1 MTQRPDWKEE
11 ISKQLANL
19 KLAPT
24 REAEI
29 VEELA
34 QHLEDRYQELLA
46 GGATEVEASRKALEE
61 LSGHEVLVRELRR
74 TEETMAQ
81 EPVVL
86 GARESKNVIADL
98 WLDLRY
104 GVRMLAKNPGFTA
117 VAVLALALGIGAN
130 TAMFSVI
137 DAVLLRP
144 LPYSDATRL
153 VLVSSTWERGGIT
166 TPYSSSPPD
175 FFDWRDQNRSFSS
188 MFAYE
193 MGEYALTGRAEA
205 KRVRAALAT
214 AGMFSTLSAH
224 PLLGR
229 EFVAEEN
236 RKGANHV
243 VVLSY
248 RFWRAEF
255 GGMPDAI
262 GKTIE
267 LDSEPY
273 TVIGVMPAEFRF
285 PLQGGDAYV
294 PIGFDDKVMTQRG
307 AHYVSV
313 LGRLGS
319 GVSLAQANDDLGRIM
334 AQLRKLY
341 PDKDEKWGV
350 RAERWSSALVSDVRP
365 ALLVLLRAVG
375 LVALIACANI
385 SNLLLARATTR
396 HREFA
401 MRMALGAAR
410 ARLVRQMLAEGLL
423 LALLAGAASL
433 LLAHWALTAIVLFGP
448 KDIPRLSSAGLTA
461 AVLAFTLGVSMVCAT
476 LFGLIPALRSSG
488 MDISDLLRISAS
500 SSREAARARNALLIA
515 EVALSMALLA
525 GAGLL
530 VRSFVRLSSLSPGFD
545 AKGVL
550 TLDISVP
557 DAHYKNSLALQSYWD
572 EVFATLR
579 GLPGV
584 ASVGAVTPLPLSG
597 DDFSSSFR
605 VEGRSV
611 PEKDEPSAE
620 VRWATPDYFRS
631 MAIPL
636 RQGRVFTDADR
647 LNAERVLL
655 ISEGTARTFFPAG
668 DAMGRKITFGAR
680 GGYEKNEGEIVGI
693 VGDVRH
699 FGLDAPVPPMF
710 YVPLAQAGMDG
721 ATAVI
726 RAQGLPTALGQPA
739 RKLLQGIDRDALVG
753 EPVLLETLVAGSLGQ
768 RRFYLMLLGAF
779 AALALVLAMVGLYGV
794 ISYSV
799 AQRTREIGIRIA
811 LGATRR
817 QVLSMVMRRGLL
829 LVGLGLAAGQMMALM
844 LNRTLKGLLVG
855 VSTTDPLTL
864 TVTGALLLFAAVL
877 ACYVPA
883 RRATRADPL
892 VALRYE

>member
-1 MTQRPDWKEE
+1 MGGARGALEQRAGERCSSGAAGAPRGRRPRGADRVRQHF
-11 ISKQLANL
+11 QLVVGASDD
-19 KLAPT
+19 AASGVCHADGT
-24 REAEI
+24 GRGAGAAGATD
-29 VEELA
+29 VGRGSVAGAARRSGELA
-34 QHLEDRYQELLA
+34 A
-46 GGATEVEASRKALEE
+46 GA
-61 LSGHEVLVRELRR
+61 
-74 TEETMAQ
+74 
-81 EPVVL
+81 L
-86 GARESKNVIADL
+86 GAHGHRA
-98 WLDLRY
+98 LRAEGHPPAIEC
-104 GVRMLAKNPGFTA
+104 GV
-117 VAVLALALGIGAN
+117 
-130 TAMFSVI
+130 
-137 DAVLLRP
+137 
-144 LPYSDATRL
+144 
-153 VLVSSTWERGGIT
+153 ERGG
-166 TPYSSSPPD
+166 
-175 FFDWRDQNRSFSS
+175 
-188 MFAYE
+188 
-193 MGEYALTGRAEA
+193 
-205 KRVRAALAT
+205 
-214 AGMFSTLSAH
+214 AGFH
-224 PLLGR
+224 PGCI
-229 EFVAEEN
+229 
-236 RKGANHV
+236 H
-243 VVLSY
+243 
-248 RFWRAEF
+248 
-255 GGMPDAI
+255 
-262 GKTIE
+262 
-267 LDSEPY
+267 
-273 TVIGVMPAEFRF
+273 
-285 PLQGGDAYV
+285 
-294 PIGFDDKVMTQRG
+294 
-307 AHYVSV
+307 
-313 LGRLGS
+313 
-319 GVSLAQANDDLGRIM
+319 
-334 AQLRKLY
+334 
-341 PDKDEKWGV
+341 GV
-350 RAERWSSALVSDVRP
+350 RNAVRIDP
-365 ALLVLLRAVG
+365 GLAV
-375 LVALIACANI
+375 
-385 SNLLLARATTR
+385 
-396 HREFA
+396 
-401 MRMALGAAR
+401 
-410 ARLVRQMLAEGLL
+410 VR
-423 LALLAGAASL
+423 
-433 LLAHWALTAIVLFGP
+433 V
-448 KDIPRLSSAGLTA
+448 
-461 AVLAFTLGVSMVCAT
+461 
-476 LFGLIPALRSSG
+476 
-488 MDISDLLRISAS
+488 DISDLLRISAS
-500 SSREAARARNALLIA
+500 SSREAGRARNALLIA
-515 EVALSMALLA
+515 EVALSMTLLA

-530 VRSFVRLSSLSPGFD
+530 VRSFVTLSSLSPGFD

-572 EVFATLR
+572 EVLATVR
-579 GLPGV
+579 SLPGV

-636 RQGRVFTDADR
+636 RQGRLFTDADR
-647 LNAERVLL
+647 LGAARVLL
-655 ISEGTARTFFPAG
+655 ISEGAARTFFPAD
-668 DAMGRKITFGAR
+668 DAMGRKIAFGAR

-699 FGLDAPVPPMF
+699 YGLDAPVAPMF

-721 ATAVI
+721 ATVVI

-779 AALALVLAMVGLYGV
+779 AASALVLAMVGLYGV